1 MAWGREEQRSMHEPY
16 WLWQASPLP
25 WADAPDAEM
34 TIQDVSHSKLVS
46 WMPYVSSSL
55 SPQLA
60 PATRGL
66 HLLPIRMVTTPPNS

>member
-34 TIQDVSHSKLVS
+34 TIQDVSHSKASFMV
-46 WMPYVSSSL
+46 PYMSQS
-55 SPQLA
+55 Q
-60 PATRGL
+60 PATCTRDPRVASVA
-66 HLLPIRMVTTPPNS
+66 H

>member
-34 TIQDVSHSKLVS
+34 TIQDVSHSKASFMDALRVEQS
-46 WMPYVSSSL
+46 
-55 SPQLA
+55 Q
-60 PATRGL
+60 PATCTRDPRVASIA
-66 HLLPIRMVTTPPNS
+66 H